1 VTEHEETHVAKVAIT
16 GAGSGIGA
24 AVRKRLEQGGDEVI
38 GVDLRGAEID
48 ADLSNPDGRAQ
59 AVEAIRERAG
69 GALDRLV
76 LCAGLGA
83 HIDDIA
89 AIASVNYFGAVEVM
103 DALLGDLSGRP
114 GAAVVAVCSNSA
126 QFIPLDEHPFVV
138 AMLDGDEAE
147 ARRLVAGENG
157 FLAYGGSKHAL
168 CRAVRR
174 RASQYGEA
182 GVRLN
187 GICPGTTQTPL
198 LQGAID
204 HPVFGKGVDSLEIP
218 LGHRAQP
225 EDMAA
230 VIAFLLGADAGYV
243 HGSILYA
250 DGGTDATLR
259 PDRF

>member
-1 VTEHEETHVAKVAIT
+1 MSQVAIT
-16 GAGSGIGA
+16 GAASGIGA
-24 AVRKRLEQGGDEVI
+24 AVRKRLEAAGDAVI

-48 ADLSNPDGRAQ
+48 ADLSNSEGRQQ
-59 AVEAIRERAG
+59 AVTQIRERAG
-69 GALDRLV
+69 GELDRLV

-103 DALLGDLSGRP
+103 DALLADLAGRP
-114 GAAVVAVCSNSA
+114 DAAVVAVCSNSA
-126 QFIPLDEHPFVV
+126 QMIPFDDHPFVL
-138 AMLDGDEAE
+138 ALLDGDETR
-147 ARRLVAGENG
+147 AREIAASENG

-174 RASQYGEA
+174 RASEYGEA

-204 HPVFGKGVDSLEIP
+204 HPVFGQGVDSLAIP
-218 LGHRAQP
+218 LGRRAQP
-225 EDMAA
+225 DDIAA
-230 VIAFLLGADAGYV
+230 VMEFLLGPEAGYV

-259 PDRF
+259 PDSF

>member
-1 VTEHEETHVAKVAIT
+1 MARIAIT
-16 GAGSGIGA
+16 GAASGIGA
-24 AVRKRLEQGGDEVI
+24 AVRKRLEDGGDTVV
-38 GVDLRGAEID
+38 GVDIRGAEID
-48 ADLSNPDGRAQ
+48 ADLSGPEGRRQ
-59 AVEAIRERAG
+59 AVGAIREWADG
-69 GALDRLV
+69 ELDRLV

-83 HIDDIA
+83 HIDDFA

-103 DALLGDLSGRP
+103 DGLRDDLAGRP

-126 QFIPLDEHPFVV
+126 QFMPIDDHPFVL
-138 AMLDGDEAE
+138 AMLDGDEAR
-147 ARRLVAGENG
+147 AREIIAKENG

-174 RASQYGEA
+174 RASEYGEA

-187 GICPGTTQTPL
+187 GICPGATQTPL

-204 HPVFGKGVDSLEIP
+204 HPAFGPGVASLDIP
-218 LGHRAQP
+218 LGRHAEP
-225 EDMAA
+225 EDIA
-230 VIAFLLGADAGYV
+230 VVIDFLLGPGACFV

-250 DGGTDATLR
+250 DGGTDATTR